1 MNYPRQFLNDDYFTL
16 GIEDWVNG
24 VLKPV
29 LETQRRVLSDYLDA
43 MEGHQFR
50 QQLSKG
56 LPLVDQFVIPYVR
69 DLKFNMTQTE
79 NTLGS
84 FNMMM
89 SISTVFIFPFSS
101 QNTQKENVGGV
112 NVEHSI
118 DVIDACL
125 RELDSMVYHSTF
137 YDVPYSYH
145 TPFIHMSGQVDYW
158 DLKLLMFPFLPW
170 VCHWRYF

>member
-1 MNYPRQFLNDDYFTL
+1 
-16 GIEDWVNG
+16 
-24 VLKPV
+24 
-29 LETQRRVLSDYLDA
+29 
-43 MEGHQFR
+43 
-50 QQLSKG
+50 
-56 LPLVDQFVIPYVR
+56 
-69 DLKFNMTQTE
+69 
-79 NTLGS
+79 
-84 FNMMM
+84 MMM

-170 VCHWRYF
+170 VCHWRYFLDANYKRIPSSVGLIDQLTGDLRYVKPLYEAFRTSSGCVYFLLTSTDSNG